1 MPIEV
6 NLQAAGQPCRHPHV
20 AQAQSFVHEIE
31 IVMQAFAVIRH
42 QVRLAGLLVVPWLV
56 RRTGLHRREDA
67 HQTRLLASLCD
78 DLFHPIFLPEVP
90 FADELDFDASL
101 RRHLLRVLA
110 NAVPVRLGELRIT
123 EDPNLPLKQQ
133 RRHSPG
139 KTDTRQGAENQ
150 HAVKATQHSFNLS
163 GVSLG

>member
-1 MPIEV
+1 MSAPASGTGPV
-6 NLQAAGQPCRHPHV
+6 LRPRNRNSNAGICRHP
-20 AQAQSFVHEIE
+20 APGTSCR
-31 IVMQAFAVIRH
+31 FACCAMACTSNR
-42 QVRLAGLLVVPWLV
+42 APSP
-56 RRTGLHRREDA
+56 RRCTPD
-67 HQTRLLASLCD
+67 RLLASLCD

-90 FADELDFDASL
+90 FADELDFDTSL

-110 NAVPVRLGELRIT
+110 NPVPVRLGELRIV

-133 RRHSPG
+133 RRHPPG

-150 HAVKATQHSFNLS
+150 HAVKATQHPFNLS

>member
-1 MPIEV
+1 MHTRPACSPRFAMI
-6 NLQAAGQPCRHPHV
+6 
-20 AQAQSFVHEIE
+20 SF
-31 IVMQAFAVIRH
+31 
-42 QVRLAGLLVVPWLV
+42 
-56 RRTGLHRREDA
+56 
-67 HQTRLLASLCD
+67 TRSS
-78 DLFHPIFLPEVP
+78 FRKFP
-90 FADELDFDASL
+90 FADELDFDTSL

-110 NAVPVRLGELRIT
+110 NPVPVRLGELRIV

-150 HAVKATQHSFNLS
+150 HAVKATQHPFNLS

>member
-1 MPIEV
+1 MSAPARGTGPV
-6 NLQAAGQPCRHPHV
+6 LRPRNRNSNAGICRHP
-20 AQAQSFVHEIE
+20 APGTSCR
-31 IVMQAFAVIRH
+31 FAC
-42 QVRLAGLLVVPWLV
+42 VPWLV
-56 RRTGLHRREDA
+56 CRTGLHRREDA

-110 NAVPVRLGELRIT
+110 NAVPVRLGELRII

-133 RRHSPG
+133 RRHSPV
-139 KTDTRQGAENQ
+139 KTDTRQGAENP
-150 HAVKATQHSFNLS
+150 HAVKATQHSLNLS
-163 GVSLG
+163 SNPGKQNPNALLKW